1 MARSGRWQLRFVSS
15 SDRMKTNTEMVCLR
29 NFKRCRP
36 PD

>member
-1 MARSGRWQLRFVSS
+1 
-15 SDRMKTNTEMVCLR
+15 MKTNTEMVCLR

>member
-1 MARSGRWQLRFVSS
+1 
-15 SDRMKTNTEMVCLR
+15 MKTKSEMVCLR

>member
-1 MARSGRWQLRFVSS
+1 MDNNRL
-15 SDRMKTNTEMVCLR
+15 RMKKNTEMVCLR

>member
-1 MARSGRWQLRFVSS
+1 
-15 SDRMKTNTEMVCLR
+15 MKTITEMVCLR

>member
-1 MARSGRWQLRFVSS
+1 
-15 SDRMKTNTEMVCLR
+15 MKITTEMMVCLR